1 VHSPDNQKKSWHKWR
16 STNSNVAYLSFAV
29 TWEFHWMKA
38 KVLTK
43 TVLPFVYTIF
53 SLLALS
59 LVYAPLTVV
68 GLAGYN
74 ATFVK
79 DIVIAEKAAIDI
91 SIT

>member
-1 VHSPDNQKKSWHKWR
+1 
-16 STNSNVAYLSFAV
+16 
-29 TWEFHWMKA
+29 MKA

-59 LVYAPLTVV
+59 LVYTPLTVV

-79 DIVIAEKAAIDI
+79 DIVIAGKVAIDI

>member
-1 VHSPDNQKKSWHKWR
+1 
-16 STNSNVAYLSFAV
+16 
-29 TWEFHWMKA
+29 MKA